1 MMASSGQELG
11 QRIEDALR
19 LVIDPELGCNI
30 VDLGLVYVVGV
41 NDEGDARILMT
52 TTTRGCPASSYLKEG
67 AHEAAAAVPGIRSA
81 EVTLTYDPPWRP
93 NMMTQRAREQL
104 GFEAEAGQ

>member
-1 MMASSGQELG
+1 MTTIGEELG
-11 QRIEDALR
+11 KRVEASLR

-30 VDLGLVYVVGV
+30 VDLGLVYVIGV

-67 AHEAAAAVPGIRSA
+67 AAQAAFNVPGIRSA

-93 NMMTQRAREQL
+93 DMMSWSAHQQL
-104 GFEAEAGQ
+104 GLAPAARA